1 MAVVFSRATQALTED
16 HGRGSR
22 WGILLAAA
30 LLGAWGAWCYLARL
44 AVYAVTDT
52 ARLEVQHAVYPIE
65 TPVDGRVVAT
75 YLALDREVQGGD
87 ALVELEAEPQRLQRE
102 EEQTRLA
109 AFTRQIEALRSRSP
123 PLSRH

>member
-1 MAVVFSRATQALTED
+1 
-16 HGRGSR
+16 
-22 WGILLAAA
+22 
-30 LLGAWGAWCYLARL
+30 
-44 AVYAVTDT
+44 
-52 ARLEVQHAVYPIE
+52 
-65 TPVDGRVVAT
+65 VDGRVVAT